1 MTAGILLSDLKTVT
15 VSSKKKKKESG
26 LLLREGAAF
35 AAGKAWNRNQEGCSD
50 WPDCIL
56 GDAVYGKEDCRQ
68 KVPENK
74 RLILGHREM

>member
-35 AAGKAWNRNQEGCSD
+35 AAGNRNEEGCSF
-50 WPDCIL
+50 WP
-56 GDAVYGKEDCRQ
+56 
-68 KVPENK
+68 NFS
-74 RLILGHREM
+74 